1 MELVNNTESRKEQEN
16 VENIERIFGG
26 GGYSSLIDL
35 IGWMPSFAARMMAT
49 TVATVREGGA
59 AHV

>member
-1 MELVNNTESRKEQEN
+1 MELANSTECRKEQEN
-16 VENIERIFGG
+16 VEKIEQIFG

-35 IGWMPSFAARMMAT
+35 AGRMPSFAARIMAT
-49 TVATVREGGA
+49 TVAAVREGGT